1 LVSETLPNG
10 KRWVINGNLA
20 IEVTP
25 INSKNLLRITSR
37 TFALGIE
44 RLPGILCDAAT
55 IAYLLLRVSD
65 YLEDNEEMDASE
77 KVILL
82 NLWVNILREEEKVE
96 ILTGKLVNAN
106 TDNPDAIVAQHSK
119 EILLH
124 LQSLPYEVQEII
136 VLHVINS
143 TLGMARWTERGSNVN
158 DEKDLDDYMFEV
170 AGRVGYLITQLFAWY
185 SLTIRRKEKEIM
197 PLAREFGLAL
207 QTVNVIRGIR
217 EDYDRG
223 WVYIPKKFIMDM
235 GLTKEQLFD
244 PEHREQALKVL
255 DMMTDKAERHLRQ
268 ALQYV
273 KSLPWWQHGIRLGCI
288 FPLMFAIRTLA
299 VSRHNAQVFESESKM
314 TRTEVKKIVLDAT
327 LWGWSNLWLDRY
339 YQELN
344 VAGD

>member
-1 LVSETLPNG
+1 M
-10 KRWVINGNLA
+10 
-20 IEVTP
+20 
-25 INSKNLLRITSR
+25 NSKDLLRITSR

-44 RLPGILCDAAT
+44 RLPRILCDATT

-65 YLEDNEEMDASE
+65 YLEDNEEMESDE

-82 NLWVNILREEEKVE
+82 NLWVNILRETEDVE
-96 ILTGKLVNAN
+96 TLTSKLTSADTN
-106 TDNPDAIVAQHSK
+106 NPDAIVAHHAK
-119 EILLH
+119 EIMRHLH
-124 LQSLPYEVQEII
+124 SLPYAVQEII
-136 VLHVINS
+136 IHHVINC
-143 TLGMARWTERGSNVN
+143 TLGMARWTKQGPTVN

-185 SLTIRRKEKEIM
+185 SITIRRKEKEIM

-223 WVYIPKKFIMDM
+223 WVYIPQKFMLDM

-255 DMMTDKAERHLRQ
+255 DLMTDKAERHLRQ

-299 VSRHNAQVFESESKM
+299 VSRHNAQVFESEAKM
-314 TRTEVKKIVLDAT
+314 TRNEVKKIVLDST

-344 VAGD
+344 VAG

>member
-1 LVSETLPNG
+1 M
-10 KRWVINGNLA
+10 
-20 IEVTP
+20 
-25 INSKNLLRITSR
+25 NSRDLLRITSR

-44 RLPGILCDAAT
+44 RLPRILCDATT

-65 YLEDNEEMDASE
+65 YLEDNEEMESGE

-82 NLWVNILREEEKVE
+82 NLWTNILREEEKVE
-96 ILTGKLVNAN
+96 ILGGKLTNAN
-106 TDNPDAIVAQHSK
+106 TDNPDAIVAQHSR
-119 EILLH
+119 EILQHLH
-124 LQSLPYEVQEII
+124 SLPYEVQEII
-136 VLHVINS
+136 VHHVINS
-143 TLGMARWTERGSNVN
+143 TQGMARWTKQGPTVR

-185 SLTIRRKEKEIM
+185 SVTIRRKEKEIM

-223 WVYIPKKFIMDM
+223 WVYIPQKFIQDM

-299 VSRHNAQVFESESKM
+299 VSRHNVQVFESEAKM
-314 TRTEVKKIVLDAT
+314 TRAEVKKIVFDST
-327 LWGWSNLWLDRY
+327 LWGWSNFWLERY

-344 VAGD
+344 GLPGV

>member
-1 LVSETLPNG
+1 M
-10 KRWVINGNLA
+10 
-20 IEVTP
+20 
-25 INSKNLLRITSR
+25 NSKDLLRITSR
-37 TFALGIE
+37 TFAIGIE
-44 RLPGILCDAAT
+44 RLPRILCDATT

-65 YLEDNEEMDASE
+65 YLEDNEEMEAIE
-77 KVILL
+77 KVTLL
-82 NLWVNILREEEKVE
+82 NLWVNILREEEK
-96 ILTGKLVNAN
+96 IGTLTSKLKNADTN
-106 TDNPDAIVAQHSK
+106 NPDAIVAQHSK

-124 LQSLPYEVQEII
+124 LHSLPYAVQEII
-136 VLHVINS
+136 IHHVINS
-143 TLGMARWTERGSNVN
+143 TQGMARWTKQGPNVN

-185 SLTIRRKEKEIM
+185 SITIRRKEKEIM
-197 PLAREFGLAL
+197 PLAREFGLGL
-207 QTVNVIRGIR
+207 QTVNVIRGLR
-217 EDYDRG
+217 EDFDRG
-223 WVYIPKKFIMDM
+223 WVYIPKKFILDM

-244 PEHREQALKVL
+244 PEHREQALQVL

-299 VSRHNAQVFESESKM
+299 VCRHNTQVFESEAKM

-327 LWGWSNLWLDRY
+327 LWGWSNLWLERY

-344 VAGD
+344 VIAD

>member
-1 LVSETLPNG
+1 M
-10 KRWVINGNLA
+10 
-20 IEVTP
+20 
-25 INSKNLLRITSR
+25 NSRDLLRITSR

-44 RLPGILCDAAT
+44 RLPRILCDATT

-65 YLEDNEEMDASE
+65 YLEDNEEMESGE

-82 NLWVNILREEEKVE
+82 NLWTNILREEEKVE
-96 ILTGKLVNAN
+96 ILASKLTNAN
-106 TDNPDAIVAQHSK
+106 TDNPDAIVAQHSR
-119 EILLH
+119 EILQHLH
-124 LQSLPYEVQEII
+124 SLPYEVQEII
-136 VLHVINS
+136 IHHVINS
-143 TLGMARWTERGSNVN
+143 TQGMARWTKQGPTVR

-185 SLTIRRKEKEIM
+185 SITIRRKEKEIM

-223 WVYIPKKFIMDM
+223 WVYIPQKFILDM

-299 VSRHNAQVFESESKM
+299 VSRHNVQVFESEAKM
-314 TRTEVKKIVLDAT
+314 TRAEVKKIVFDST
-327 LWGWSNLWLDRY
+327 LWGWSNLWLERY

-344 VAGD
+344 VVGD

>member
-1 LVSETLPNG
+1 M
-10 KRWVINGNLA
+10 
-20 IEVTP
+20 
-25 INSKNLLRITSR
+25 NSRDLLRITSR
-37 TFALGIE
+37 TFAIGIE
-44 RLPGILCDAAT
+44 RLPRILCDATT

-65 YLEDNEEMDASE
+65 YLEDNEEMEAGE

-82 NLWVNILREEEKVE
+82 NLWINILREEKTIEA
-96 ILTGKLVNAN
+96 LTSQLTNADTN
-106 TDNPDAIVAQHSK
+106 NPDAIVAQHSK

-124 LQSLPYEVQEII
+124 LHSLPYAVQEII
-136 VLHVINS
+136 IHHVINS
-143 TLGMARWTERGSNVN
+143 TQGMARWTKLGPNVN

-185 SLTIRRKEKEIM
+185 SITIRRKENEIM
-197 PLAREFGLAL
+197 PLAREFGLGL

-217 EDYDRG
+217 EDFDRG

-299 VSRHNAQVFESESKM
+299 VCRHNAQVFESEAKM
-314 TRTEVKKIVLDAT
+314 SRTEVKKIVLDAT

-344 VAGD
+344 VIGE

>member
-1 LVSETLPNG
+1 M
-10 KRWVINGNLA
+10 
-20 IEVTP
+20 
-25 INSKNLLRITSR
+25 NSKDLLRITSR

-44 RLPGILCDAAT
+44 RLPRILCDATT

-65 YLEDNEEMDASE
+65 YLDDNEEMEASE
-77 KVILL
+77 KVTLL
-82 NLWVNILREEEKVE
+82 NLWINILREEEIIE
-96 ILTGKLVNAN
+96 TLTSKLTNADTN
-106 TDNPDAIVAQHSK
+106 NPDAIVAQHSK

-124 LQSLPYEVQEII
+124 LHSLPYEVQEII
-136 VLHVINS
+136 IQHVINS
-143 TLGMARWTERGSNVN
+143 TQGMARWTKQGPVVN

-185 SLTIRRKEKEIM
+185 SITIRRKEKEIM

-223 WVYIPKKFIMDM
+223 WVYIPKKFILDM

-268 ALQYV
+268 ALQYI

-299 VSRHNAQVFESESKM
+299 VSRHNAQVFESETKI
-314 TRTEVKKIVLDAT
+314 TRSEVKKIVLDST
-327 LWGWSNLWLDRY
+327 LWGWSNLWLERY

>member
-1 LVSETLPNG
+1 M
-10 KRWVINGNLA
+10 
-20 IEVTP
+20 
-25 INSKNLLRITSR
+25 NSRDLLRITSR

-44 RLPGILCDAAT
+44 RLPRILCDATT

-65 YLEDNEEMDASE
+65 YLEDNEEMESGE
-77 KVILL
+77 KVTLL
-82 NLWVNILREEEKVE
+82 NLWVNILREEENVE
-96 ILTGKLVNAN
+96 TLTSKLTNAD
-106 TDNPDAIVAQHSK
+106 TSNPDAIVAQHSK

-124 LQSLPYEVQEII
+124 LHSLPYAVQEII
-136 VLHVINS
+136 IQHVINS
-143 TLGMARWTERGSNVN
+143 TQGMARWTKQGPNVN

-185 SLTIRRKEKEIM
+185 SITIRRKEKEMM

-223 WVYIPKKFIMDM
+223 WVYIPKKFLQDM

-268 ALQYV
+268 ALQYI

-299 VSRHNAQVFESESKM
+299 VSRHNAQVFESEAKI
-314 TRTEVKKIVLDAT
+314 TRNEVKKIVMDST

>member
-1 LVSETLPNG
+1 M
-10 KRWVINGNLA
+10 
-20 IEVTP
+20 
-25 INSKNLLRITSR
+25 NSKDLLRITSR

-44 RLPGILCDAAT
+44 RLPRILCDATT

-65 YLEDNEEMDASE
+65 YLEDNEEMDADE
-77 KVILL
+77 KVTLL
-82 NLWVNILREEEKVE
+82 NVWVNVLREEEKVE
-96 ILTGKLVNAN
+96 TLTSTLPQTN
-106 TDNPDAIVAQHSK
+106 TNNPDAIVAQHSK
-119 EILLH
+119 DILQHLH
-124 LQSLPYEVQEII
+124 SLPYEVQEII
-136 VLHVINS
+136 IGHVINC
-143 TLGMARWTERGSNVN
+143 TQGMARWTKRGSTVN

-185 SLTIRRKEKEIM
+185 SITIRRRQKEIM

-217 EDYDRG
+217 EDYNRG
-223 WVYIPKKFIMDM
+223 WVYIPKKFMQEM

-255 DMMTDKAERHLRQ
+255 DMMTDKAERHLRH

-299 VSRHNAQVFESESKM
+299 VSRHNAQVFESEAKM
-314 TRTEVKKIVLDAT
+314 TRKEVQKIVLDST

-344 VAGD
+344 VVQI

>member
-1 LVSETLPNG
+1 M
-10 KRWVINGNLA
+10 
-20 IEVTP
+20 
-25 INSKNLLRITSR
+25 NSKDLLRITSR

-44 RLPGILCDAAT
+44 RLPRTLCDATT

-65 YLEDNEEMDASE
+65 YLEDNEEMDPDA
-77 KVILL
+77 KVTLL

-96 ILTGKLVNAN
+96 MLTSKLPQTNAN
-106 TDNPDAIVAQHSK
+106 NPDAIVAQYSK
-119 EILLH
+119 EVLLH
-124 LQSLPYEVQEII
+124 LNSLPYEVQEII
-136 VLHVINS
+136 IHHVIKS
-143 TLGMARWTERGSNVN
+143 TQGMARWTKQGPAVR

-185 SLTIRRKEKEIM
+185 SITIRRKEKEIM

-217 EDYDRG
+217 EDYNRG
-223 WVYIPKKFIMDM
+223 WVYIPQKFIQEM

-255 DMMTDKAERHLRQ
+255 DMMTDKAERHLRH

-299 VSRHNAQVFESESKM
+299 VSRHNAQVFESEAKM
-314 TRTEVKKIVLDAT
+314 TRDEVKKIVLDST

-344 VAGD
+344 AV